1 MSKRNNRNGKITQAN
16 PEPIKNPFSHLQDID
31 NKLRFLAEAI
41 PAWANELAKAD
52 AVDFMNLKD
61 NTAFTIDG
69 LRVILTDLADELEQA
84 SEVAQDV
91 AEETS
96 DAD

>member
-1 MSKRNNRNGKITQAN
+1 
-16 PEPIKNPFSHLQDID
+16 
-31 NKLRFLAEAI
+31 
-41 PAWANELAKAD
+41 
-52 AVDFMNLKD
+52 MNLKD

-84 SEVAQDV
+84 SEVAEDV